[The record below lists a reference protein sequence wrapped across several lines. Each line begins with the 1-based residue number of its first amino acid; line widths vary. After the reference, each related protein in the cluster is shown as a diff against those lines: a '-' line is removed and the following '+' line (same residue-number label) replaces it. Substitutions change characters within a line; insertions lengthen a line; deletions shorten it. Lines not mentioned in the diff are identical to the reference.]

1 MAQNERHTSSIR
13 VVTIEDDPQ
22 YRSSLELLFRRTG
35 DFELVASFGSPAA
48 ALAALDGADAQ
59 PVSAAQPDGGG
70 GTAPA
75 RQSDSGRGT
84 ASAGQPDGG
93 GAVSGTAGAAAA
105 GWDLVLMDID
115 LPGMNGIAC
124 TRQIKQRRPN
134 TAVVVLT
141 VFEERATI
149 VEAICAGADG
159 YLLKRT
165 TAAELLSQLRA
176 IAQGGAPISAGVA
189 RTVLDLVR
197 RLGPPVPGNGA
208 ARAGSFEL
216 TERELDVLRCL
227 VQGMSYKRTAQQL
240 DISLDTV
247 RSHIRSVYSKLQVHS
262 VAEAVSRAL
271 REGIV

>member
-1 MAQNERHTSSIR
+1 VSARTGPIR
-13 VVTIEDDPQ
+13 VVTIEDEPD
-22 YRSSLELLFRRTG
+22 YRSSLGLLFGQTD
-35 DFELVASFGSPAA
+35 DFELVASFASPAE
-48 ALAALDGADAQ
+48 ALSQLRSDEAD
-59 PVSAAQPDGGG
+59 
-70 GTAPA
+70 
-75 RQSDSGRGT
+75 
-84 ASAGQPDGG
+84 
-93 GAVSGTAGAAAA
+93 AA
-105 GWDLVLMDID
+105 GWDLVLMDVG
-115 LPGMNGIAC
+115 LPGMDGIEC
-124 TRQIKQRRPN
+124 TRRIKRQRPQ

-165 TAAELLSQLRA
+165 SAAELLKQLRA
-176 IAQGGAPISAGVA
+176 IADGGAPISAGVA
-189 RTVLDLVR
+189 RTVLELVR
-197 RLGPPVPGNGA
+197 RLGPDSRADPEA
-208 ARAGSFEL
+208 TARFEL

-227 VQGMSYKRTAQQL
+227 VQGMSYKRTARQL

>member
-1 MAQNERHTSSIR
+1 MPGPCDRGARPSAHRYRRAGWLSVSARTGPIR
-13 VVTIEDDPQ
+13 VVTIEDEPD
-22 YRSSLELLFRRTG
+22 YRSSLGLLFGQTD
-35 DFELVASFGSPAA
+35 DFELVASFASPAE
-48 ALAALDGADAQ
+48 ALSQLRSDEAD
-59 PVSAAQPDGGG
+59 
-70 GTAPA
+70 
-75 RQSDSGRGT
+75 
-84 ASAGQPDGG
+84 
-93 GAVSGTAGAAAA
+93 AA
-105 GWDLVLMDID
+105 GWDLVLMDVG
-115 LPGMNGIAC
+115 LPGMDGIEC
-124 TRQIKQRRPN
+124 TRRIKRQRPQ

-165 TAAELLSQLRA
+165 SAAELLKQLRA
-176 IAQGGAPISAGVA
+176 IADGGAPISAGVA
-189 RTVLDLVR
+189 RTVLELVR
-197 RLGPPVPGNGA
+197 RLGPDSRADPA
-208 ARAGSFEL
+208 ATARFEL

-227 VQGMSYKRTAQQL
+227 VQGMSYKRTARQL

>member
-1 MAQNERHTSSIR
+1 VFVPIR

-35 DFELVASFGSPAA
+35 DFELVGSFDSPAA
-48 ALAALDGADAQ
+48 ALACLEAADGAPPWQ
-59 PVSAAQPDGGG
+59 
-70 GTAPA
+70 
-75 RQSDSGRGT
+75 
-84 ASAGQPDGG
+84 
-93 GAVSGTAGAAAA
+93 
-105 GWDLVLMDID
+105 LVLMDVD
-115 LPGMNGIAC
+115 LPGMDGIAC
-124 TRQIKQRRPN
+124 TRRVKQRLPGA
-134 TAVVVLT
+134 AVVVLT

-165 TAAELLSQLRA
+165 SAADLLAQLRA
-176 IAQGGAPISAGVA
+176 IAQGGAPLSAGVA

-197 RLGPPVPGNGA
+197 RLGTVPGGDQEA
-208 ARAGSFEL
+208 ADRFEL

-227 VQGMSYKRTAQQL
+227 VRGMSYKRAARQL

-271 REGIV
+271 RERIV

>member
-1 MAQNERHTSSIR
+1 MIMRSRGPAAWRIVSRPSQPESVVPIR

-22 YRSSLELLFRRTG
+22 YRSSLELLFRRSR
-35 DFELVASFGSPAA
+35 DFELVGSFGSPDA
-48 ALAALDGADAQ
+48 ALSRLTDNGDTDDWQ
-59 PVSAAQPDGGG
+59 
-70 GTAPA
+70 
-75 RQSDSGRGT
+75 
-84 ASAGQPDGG
+84 
-93 GAVSGTAGAAAA
+93 
-105 GWDLVLMDID
+105 LVLMDVD
-115 LPGMNGIAC
+115 LPGMDGIAC
-124 TRQIKQRRPN
+124 TRRIKQRMPD

-165 TAAELLSQLRA
+165 PASELLGQLRA
-176 IAQGGAPISAGVA
+176 IAEGGAPISAGIA

-197 RLGPPVPGNGA
+197 HLDPAPAGDP
-208 ARAGSFEL
+208 ARFEL
-216 TERELDVLRCL
+216 THRELDVLRCL

-247 RSHIRSVYSKLQVHS
+247 RSHIRGVYSKLQVHS

-271 REGIV
+271 RERIV

>member
-1 MAQNERHTSSIR
+1 VPIR

-22 YRSSLELLFRRTG
+22 YRSSLELLFRHAG
-35 DFELVASFGSPAA
+35 DFELVESFGSPAA
-48 ALAALDGADAQ
+48 ALSRLDDGAAD
-59 PVSAAQPDGGG
+59 
-70 GTAPA
+70 
-75 RQSDSGRGT
+75 
-84 ASAGQPDGG
+84 
-93 GAVSGTAGAAAA
+93 AVSGRDAGAADTLAHLEAGAA
-105 GWDLVLMDID
+105 GALTRHVDGAAVGTGWDLVLMDVD
-115 LPGMNGIAC
+115 LPGMDGIAC
-124 TRQIKQRRPN
+124 TREVKQRLPR

-165 TAAELLSQLRA
+165 PAAELLTQLRA
-176 IAQGGAPISAGVA
+176 IAVGGAPISAGVA

-197 RLGPPVPGNGA
+197 RLGPVPAAGADGA
-208 ARAGSFEL
+208 ARFEL
-216 TERELDVLRCL
+216 TERELEVLRCL
-227 VQGMSYKRTAQQL
+227 VKGMSYKRTAQQL

-247 RSHIRSVYSKLQVHS
+247 RSHIRNVYSKLQVHS